1 LALCSPSKEIASKLG
16 SDPTRA
22 LISEKDGVLFF
33 VAELPTDGCTAGKW
47 PLHAMDVAT
56 GRILWTH
63 RVNRPIP
70 YMPDW
75 QTHYILPT
83 SSGVYY
89 ENSGLLAKAAR

>member
-1 LALCSPSKEIASKLG
+1 
-16 SDPTRA
+16 
-22 LISEKDGVLFF
+22 
-33 VAELPTDGCTAGKW
+33 
-47 PLHAMDVAT
+47 MDVAT